1 MWYVYYANPLYRS
14 PDKAHGR
21 VCVDNMH
28 GVMLYTTNWQHFLL
42 NEAFFISLG
51 VIALAALIDQVN
63 RKRRS
68 HSAPSIE

>member
-1 MWYVYYANPLYRS
+1 
-14 PDKAHGR
+14 
-21 VCVDNMH
+21 MH